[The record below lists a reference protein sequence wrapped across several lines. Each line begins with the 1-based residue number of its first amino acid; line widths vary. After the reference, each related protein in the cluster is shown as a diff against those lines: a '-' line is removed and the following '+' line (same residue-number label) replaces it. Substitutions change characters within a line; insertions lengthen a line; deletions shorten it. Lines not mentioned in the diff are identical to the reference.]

1 MEYPCLK
8 LRKGNLYLP
17 RERQRNDDV
26 GTRGKKRQA
35 QNRWKLEQTGVNLDH
50 YYKLKIA

>member
-8 LRKGNLYLP
+8 LRKGIPL

-26 GTRGKKRQA
+26 GTRGKKR
-35 QNRWKLEQTGVNLDH
+35 
-50 YYKLKIA
+50 